1 MAQPLAIIKT
11 VIGKGVTQ
19 LGKGS
24 KVASKHAPEIL
35 MAIGTGGF
43 VTTVVMAAKAAPT
56 IEETY
61 KTATEEARNIETKP
75 KQLMHISAKLAP
87 VCTPS
92 IVMGAVSLG
101 CFFGAHTIQV
111 KRQFALASAYSML
124 NQTLNTYQ
132 DKVIEKF
139 GEEGHD
145 SILGDIL
152 ADDVETVSNDAV
164 EDISIYEGEGD
175 TLVYDRV
182 TGRYFKSSPEK
193 IREAEGKV
201 AKRLVDELCAPL
213 NYFYEELGLDD
224 YSFIGDAIG
233 WTVDQCQ
240 LDVAF
245 RSGLDNR
252 NRPCLVLVYA
262 TTILDR
268 NSLRA

>member
-11 VIGKGVTQ
+11 VISKGVTQ

-61 KTATEEARNIETKP
+61 KTATEEARSIESKP
-75 KQLMHISAKLAP
+75 KQLMHISAKVAP
-87 VCTPS
+87 VCAPS
-92 IVMGAVSLG
+92 IIMGAASLG

-152 ADDVETVSNDAV
+152 ADDVETVANDAV
-164 EDISIYEGEGD
+164 EDISTYEGEGNFNLIINHQAIID
-175 TLVYDRV
+175 LDIVNKPGAVLPT
-182 TGRYFKSSPEK
+182 TG
-193 IREAEGKV
+193 G
-201 AKRLVDELCAPL
+201 
-213 NYFYEELGLDD
+213 NG
-224 YSFIGDAIG
+224 
-233 WTVDQCQ
+233 
-240 LDVAF
+240 
-245 RSGLDNR
+245 
-252 NRPCLVLVYA
+252 
-262 TTILDR
+262 TILIYVIGGLMVAIAVVVLIAR
-268 NSLRA
+268 RKKEASCACFGRGIWHNGLTAPMAEQFFP